1 MSGIGVFGV
10 GSPFGDDRI
19 GWEAIRAAQ
28 ELGFAQRHGLQRLE
42 ACDRPGT
49 HLLALLQGLDSAI
62 VIDAMHSGA
71 PPGTLRRL
79 DSAELGSLHG
89 THSTHGFG
97 LAYTLSLGKM
107 LDALPPR
114 LVLYGMEIAAT
125 SPQDGLSDAVA
136 QAIPQLL
143 QAIACELA
151 GDLSTNAPACPPS
164 L

>member
-1 MSGIGVFGV
+1 MSGVGVFGI

-28 ELGFAQRHGLQRLE
+28 AQGFAQRHGLQRLQ

-79 DSAELGSLHG
+79 DSAELGNLHA
-89 THSTHGFG
+89 TSSTHGFG
-97 LAYTLSLGKM
+97 LAYTLSLGKT
-107 LDALPPR
+107 LDALPPC
-114 LVLYGMEIAAT
+114 LVLYGVEISTA
-125 SPQDGLSDAVA
+125 SLQDGLSDCVA

-143 QAIACELA
+143 QAIAREL
-151 GDLSTNAPACPPS
+151 GGVYLKRS
-164 L
+164 

>member
-1 MSGIGVFGV
+1 MSGVGVFGI

-28 ELGFAQRHGLQRLE
+28 ALGFAQRHGLQRLQ

-49 HLLALLQGLDSAI
+49 QLLALLQGLDSAI

-79 DSAELGSLHG
+79 DSAELGGLHD
-89 THSTHGFG
+89 TYSTHGFG
-97 LAYTLSLGKM
+97 LAYTLSLGKT
-107 LDALPPR
+107 LAALPPC
-114 LVLYGMEIAAT
+114 LVVYGVEIAAA
-125 SPQDGLSDAVA
+125 SLQDGLSDCVA

-143 QAIACELA
+143 QAIAREL
-151 GDLSTNAPACPPS
+151 GGVYLKRS
-164 L
+164 